1 MARGEKPLDWGA
13 AESLAFATLLTEG
26 TRIRMTGQDSQR
38 GTFSHRHAVLHDHND
53 GSNYMPLQHLDPE
66 QASIE
71 IHNSPLCESAVLGFE
86 YGYSLDMPDALVI
99 WEAQFGDF
107 ANVAQVIIDQ
117 FIVSG
122 EEKWQRLSGL
132 VMLLP
137 HAMEGMGP
145 EHSSARL
152 ERYLN
157 LAAEDN
163 VQICVPTTPAQCF
176 HMLRRQ
182 VLRKWRKPLIVMS
195 PKSLLRHPKA
205 ISTLEELEKGQFQ
218 RILPDSKP
226 DRSGVT
232 KVLWCT
238 GKIYYELEQKR
249 EELGRE
255 DVAIIRLEQL
265 YPLPDSF
272 ILDVMDCYPTNVECV
287 FVQDE
292 PENMGAWRHLRA
304 RFGET
309 VLGRWAFRGVT
320 RRASSSPATGSAAAH
335 KIEQA
340 RLLERA
346 FE

>member
-1 MARGEKPLDWGA
+1 
-13 AESLAFATLLTEG
+13 
-26 TRIRMTGQDSQR
+26 
-38 GTFSHRHAVLHDHND
+38 
-53 GSNYMPLQHLDPE
+53 
-66 QASIE
+66 
-71 IHNSPLCESAVLGFE
+71 
-86 YGYSLDMPDALVI
+86 MPDALVI

-163 VQICVPTTPAQCF
+163 IQICVPTTPAQCF

-182 VLRKWRKPLIVMS
+182 VMRKWRKPLVVMS

-205 ISTLEELEKGQFQ
+205 ISTLEELEKGQF
-218 RILPDSKP
+218 RRLLPDSNP
-226 DRSGVT
+226 NREGVT
-232 KVLWCT
+232 RVLWCT
-238 GKIYYELEQKR
+238 GKIYYELDQKR
-249 EELGRE
+249 EELGRD

-272 ILDVMDCYPTNVECV
+272 ILDVMAPYADGVDCV

-309 VLGRWAFRGVT
+309 ILGRWPFSGVT